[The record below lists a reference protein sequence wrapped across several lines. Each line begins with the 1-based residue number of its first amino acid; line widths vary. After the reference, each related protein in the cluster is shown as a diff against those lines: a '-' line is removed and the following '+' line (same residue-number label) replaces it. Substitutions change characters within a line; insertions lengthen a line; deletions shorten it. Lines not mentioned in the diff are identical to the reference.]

1 MTIVDLRPDPSV
13 ERVKPVRPDRI
24 APSAVRLSLLGGFEL
39 VVDGE
44 PVRIPE
50 SSERLV
56 VFLALRDRPQPRL
69 LVAGYLWPE
78 KTDQRALANLRTSL
92 WRCRIPDGYC
102 PVVAIGSRLCLARQ
116 VRVDVTEMEATAWAL
131 LKEPAIEVIDRV
143 DRTMFYRELLP
154 GWYDDW
160 VVLERERLSQL
171 QMHWLEQAAS
181 LLASVGRM
189 SEADDL
195 MARTD
200 HANLPSLVS

>member
-1 MTIVDLRPDPSV
+1 MTIADIRPDQGV
-13 ERVKPVRPDRI
+13 ERVGPVGPDPY
-24 APSAVRLSLLGGFEL
+24 APAAVRLNLLGAFEL

-69 LVAGYLWPE
+69 LVAGNLWPE

-92 WRCRIPDGYC
+92 WRCRLPDGFS
-102 PVVAIGSRLCLARQ
+102 PVVAIGSRLCLAPQ
-116 VRVDVTEMEATAWAL
+116 VRVDVTEMEATGWAL
-131 LKEPAIEVIDRV
+131 LKEPAIEVVDRV
-143 DRTMFYRELLP
+143 DRGMFYRELLP

-160 VVLERERLSQL
+160 VVFERERLSLL
-171 QMHWLEQAAS
+171 QRHWLTQAAS

-195 MARTD
+195 TARMD
-200 HANLPSLVS
+200 HANLTS